1 MPISS
6 QMASIFHRRDVLL
19 RGCRWRIGNGKSMS
33 IWQDLWLPSK
43 NSPQVL
49 SLIIDTISSAKVE
62 ILIDEKEKQWN
73 HGASM

>member
-1 MPISS
+1 
-6 QMASIFHRRDVLL
+6 
-19 RGCRWRIGNGKSMS
+19 MS

-49 SLIIDTISSAKVE
+49 SPIIDTITSAKVE